1 MQRVSII
8 ACSLACIA
16 LTGCDG
22 QKQASA
28 PPPQPVK
35 ATQVQLVPYQKV
47 AHISGEVAA
56 RVQADL
62 AFRTEGRVIAR
73 LVDVGSRVHKGKVL
87 ARLDDVEKKA
97 DVEVAQATLRAARAT
112 LQLKQNTF
120 SRDQKLLATR
130 AISQSEWDQAR
141 EDFSSAQAGLASAQ
155 SSLNT
160 ANDALTYT
168 VLKADADG
176 VIVSRQL
183 EVGQVVASAQTVFT
197 LAHDDLREAV
207 FQVPEALLLNEQVG
221 DDIDVKLLSTTLPH
235 LNAKVREIAP
245 ILDETRGTV
254 RLKAT
259 LPTTAQWALGTP
271 VVGSFVAKAEQG
283 ILLPPG
289 ALTSTQGKPAVWVID
304 SKKDVVSLQAVTVAG
319 YHSRDVVV
327 TAGLTPGA
335 WVVTEG
341 GKFLIAGQHVFREQK

>member
-8 ACSLACIA
+8 ACSLVCIA

-28 PPPQPVK
+28 PLQAVR
-35 ATQVQLVPYQKV
+35 AIQVQRVRYHNV

-56 RVQADL
+56 RFQADL

-73 LVDVGSRVHKGKVL
+73 LVDVGSRVHKGDVL

-97 DVEVAQATLRAARAT
+97 DVEVAQATLNGARAT
-112 LQLKQNTF
+112 LKLKLSTF
-120 SRDQKLLATR
+120 SRDQKLLATH
-130 AISQSEWDQAR
+130 AISQAEWDQAR
-141 EDFSSAQAGLASAQ
+141 EDLSSAQAGLVSAQ

-168 VLKADADG
+168 ELRADADG

-197 LAHDDLREAV
+197 LAHDGLRDAV
-207 FQVPEALLLNEQVG
+207 FEVPEALLVNEQPGDHIEVG
-221 DDIDVKLLSTTLPH
+221 LLSMASSPLT
-235 LNAKVREIAP
+235 ARVREVAP
-245 ILDETRGTV
+245 LLDESRGTV
-254 RLKAT
+254 RVKAT
-259 LPTTAQWALGTP
+259 LPAPVQWSLGAP
-271 VVGSFVAKAEQG
+271 VVGDFEAKEEQG

-289 ALTSTQGKPAVWVID
+289 ALTSIQGKPAVWVID
-304 SKKDVVSLQAVTVAG
+304 KQKDVVSLQAIKV
-319 YHSRDVVV
+319 SRYRAHDVVV
-327 TAGLTPGA
+327 AAGLTSGS

-341 GKFLIAGQHVFREQK
+341 GKFLIAGQRVSPEQK

>member
-8 ACSLACIA
+8 VFSLVCVA

-35 ATQVQLVPYQKV
+35 AMQVQLVPYQKV
-47 AHISGEVAA
+47 THISGEVAA
-56 RVQADL
+56 KVQADL

-73 LVDVGSRVHKGKVL
+73 LVDVGSRVHKGEVL
-87 ARLDDVEKKA
+87 ARLDDVEKRA
-97 DVEVAQATLRAARAT
+97 DVDVAQATLRAARAT
-112 LQLKQNTF
+112 LKLKQSIF

-130 AISQSEWDQAR
+130 AISQAEWDQAR
-141 EDFSSAQAGLASAQ
+141 EDFSSAQAGLASAR

-168 VLKADADG
+168 ELRADADG

-197 LAHDDLREAV
+197 LAHDGLRDAV
-207 FQVPEALLLNEQVG
+207 FQVPEALLVNEQPG
-221 DDIDVKLLSTTLPH
+221 DNIDVSLLSIASSPLT
-235 LNAKVREIAP
+235 ARVREVAP
-245 ILDETRGTV
+245 LLDETRGTV
-254 RLKAT
+254 RVKAT
-259 LPTTAQWALGTP
+259 LPATAQWPLGAP
-271 VVGSFVAKAEQG
+271 VVGSFVTKESQG

-289 ALTSTQGKPAVWVID
+289 ALTSMRGKPAVWVID
-304 SKKDVVSLQAVTVAG
+304 KEKHVVSLQAITV
-319 YHSRDVVV
+319 SRYRAHDVVV

-341 GKFLIAGQHVFREQK
+341 GKFLIAGQRVSQEQK

>member
-1 MQRVSII
+1 MQRVSLVVF
-8 ACSLACIA
+8 SLVCIA

-28 PPPQPVK
+28 PPQPVH
-35 ATQVQLVPYQKV
+35 AIQAQWVRYQNV

-56 RVQADL
+56 RFQADL
-62 AFRTEGRVIAR
+62 AFRTEGRVSAR
-73 LVDVGSRVHKGKVL
+73 LVDVGSRVQKGQVL

-97 DVEVAQATLRAARAT
+97 DVDMALATLRSARAT

-130 AISQSEWDQAR
+130 AISQAEWDQAR

-160 ANDALTYT
+160 AKDALTYT
-168 VLKADADG
+168 ELKADADG

-197 LAHDDLREAV
+197 LAHDGLRDAV
-207 FQVPEALLLNEQVG
+207 FQVPEALVLNEQAG
-221 DDIDVKLLSTTLPH
+221 ENIDVGLLSMASSPLT
-235 LNAKVREIAP
+235 ARVREVAP
-245 ILDETRGTV
+245 LLDETRGTV
-254 RLKAT
+254 RVKAT
-259 LPTTAQWALGTP
+259 LPATAQWPLGAP
-271 VVGSFVAKAEQG
+271 IVGGFVAKEAQG

-289 ALTSTQGKPAVWVID
+289 ALTSIQGKPAVWVID
-304 SKKDVVSLQAVTVAG
+304 KEKDVVSLRAIKV
-319 YHSRDVVV
+319 SRFRSHDVVV
-327 TAGLTPGA
+327 TAGLTPGS

-341 GKFLIAGQHVFREQK
+341 GKFLIAGQRVSREQK